1 MIRAAI
7 LAAILV
13 ALILVTASAPA
24 TGALPMATDLDVEVS
39 RAMKATGAKGLAL
52 AIIDAGALRYV
63 QAFGVR
69 DAKGDALTPNTLMY
83 GASLTK
89 TVFAYAVMQ
98 LVDRG
103 KLNLDQPIA
112 SMLRKPLVDFPANEN
127 YPKWADLAG
136 DDRWRLITP
145 RHALTH
151 STGLPNYAS
160 LEDDGR
166 LHIHFTPGTRY
177 AYSGAGIALLQFGL
191 EKGALLS
198 VRDLTDAVFK
208 QLGMTR
214 THLRWNEAFA
224 DNVADGWRDNGDA
237 EPHVKQDEARAAS
250 SMDTTIIDMSKFVA
264 AQVTCKGLSVASC
277 AQMTQGQ
284 LHISSRRQF
293 PTLRSD
299 LQLPSRLQRK
309 DLYSGL
315 GVIVFDGPQGRGFYK
330 GGHDSSTGN
339 MLVCLERPQRC
350 VVILSNDVRAEKAF
364 PRLVKFILGEAGVPF
379 DWEYGDQ
386 AGKS

>member
-1 MIRAAI
+1 MVRAAI
-7 LAAILV
+7 LAAIMV
-13 ALILVTASAPA
+13 ALTFVTASAD
-24 TGALPMATDLDVEVS
+24 GALPTASALEVEVS
-39 RAMKATGAKGLAL
+39 SAMKATGAKGLAL
-52 AIIDAGALRYV
+52 AIIDAGTVRYV
-63 QAFGVR
+63 GAFGVR
-69 DAKGDALTPNTLMY
+69 DATGRPLTPSTVMY

-103 KLNLDQPIA
+103 KLTLDKPLA
-112 SMLRKPLVDFPANEN
+112 SMLRKPLVDFPVNKN
-127 YPKWADLAG
+127 FPKWADLAD

-160 LEDDGR
+160 LEDDGK

-198 VRDLTDAVFK
+198 AIDLTDAVFE
-208 QLGMTR
+208 QLDMTR
-214 THLRWNEAFA
+214 THLLWNEAFA
-224 DNVADGWRDNGDA
+224 SNFADGWTDNGKA

-250 SMDTTIIDMSKFVA
+250 SLDTTITDMSKFA
-264 AQVTCKGLSVASC
+264 AALITCKGLSLASC
-277 AQMTQGQ
+277 SQIIQGQ
-284 LHISSRRQF
+284 LHISSRHQF

-309 DLYSGL
+309 DLYAGL
-315 GVIVFDGPQGRGFYK
+315 GVIVFGGPQGGGFYK

-339 MLVCLERPQRC
+339 ILVCLRGPQRC
-350 VVILSNDVRAEKAF
+350 VVILSNDVRAEKEY
-364 PRLVKFILGEAGVPF
+364 PRLINFILGKTGIPF